1 VKNTSETDAITVTM
15 DGRENF
21 LLDPGDS
28 VLIEKAP
35 VSLRILSFEERNFLD
50 LMRRKMK

>member
-1 VKNTSETDAITVTM
+1 MKNTSETDAITVTL

-28 VLIEKAP
+28 VLVEKAP
-35 VSLRILSFEERNFLD
+35 VPLRLLSFEERNFLD
-50 LMRRKMK
+50 LLRRKMK